1 MDEDPQA
8 HPRSRPAFAG
18 AATLRPID
26 RDKEEKV
33 RFFIGIT
40 DRDWFDYLSRLDGL
54 DEVNFWQPSGT
65 RQFRRLQAGEPLF
78 IRFVR

>member
-1 MDEDPQA
+1 M
-8 HPRSRPAFAG
+8 
-18 AATLRPID
+18 L
-26 RDKEEKV
+26 
-33 RFFIGIT
+33 FFIGIT